1 MLITNRINIS
11 LKHCAVFGQKKEGDA
26 QVNGGVWICNGVIR
40 CSQMH
45 EIIAN
50 VVLYGYLDV
59 IRPSL

>member
-1 MLITNRINIS
+1 MLITNRVNIS
-11 LKHCAVFGQKKEGDA
+11 LNHCAVFGQKKDDV

-50 VVLYGYLDV
+50 VVFYVYLDV